1 LLLYAYRENE
11 SLLVELEFL
20 KIPYLFTSA
29 NLLKMLDVTPSV
41 KTRLSMISAIG
52 PRLIDP
58 TAKAK
63 ELRELF
69 RFSNDQDHVMSVLK
83 QREKIQAASRF
94 SKSIGK
100 PGPGTSLGG
109 RGGVGGRGAGGR
121 GPFRPTSAAPVLAA
135 EPGVPNRSRSA
146 PAQIENTVVDD
157 VDGDNVRRALSSFE
171 PPRINTAI
179 SADAGDD
186 GTTDAELLSEKSDGS
201 PAEMASSCRSSDN
214 GDLTRNE
221 SPHPHAAPAAKRPSI
236 TAGLICEDSTGSN
249 GDGNAETGTGD
260 IPARRKSSI
269 VIKSR
274 AVTVKTST
282 QINEEKKA
290 AAAAALLE
298 PKATP
303 QTAAATTT
311 PQVNKQSNGAKV
323 LNSANQHAHFGTT
336 KSVVGN
342 GVNSFNNN
350 NANNNASNAG
360 QLERRP
366 STGRKI
372 LDSKG
377 WMKKSE
383 SVDSGDY
390 PKNVVDTP
398 STSMPSKVTVPLTLQ
413 QGTAGS
419 GSVARTLFTGV
430 DCAAENVGTVD
441 GIALESKSP
450 RDIVRNESN
459 RHLGRTFSDQTIEGK
474 QTMAEAQ
481 KEGPKS
487 GVDPNRY
494 APRPPS
500 GVPRRNGYSYQT
512 DEAQV
517 HSSVLPVAPL
527 TGVLSVSELSR
538 AYLSSTKKPGV
549 AEVTRRATVAASPAA
564 TSCKGTSSSSQW
576 APWTPASDIRPRSN
590 SMDQDELRKAVQKL
604 TDPKMLANMQPEGSV
619 AQDAQ
624 GNSLYTYIELVR
636 RNITKSYG
644 ELIQTE
650 LENYMTDAEFLQ
662 KVGHTKVC
670 GTVTIVEIA
679 TSLTYLM
686 T

>member
-1 LLLYAYRENE
+1 
-11 SLLVELEFL
+11 
-20 KIPYLFTSA
+20 
-29 NLLKMLDVTPSV
+29 
-41 KTRLSMISAIG
+41 
-52 PRLIDP
+52 
-58 TAKAK
+58 
-63 ELRELF
+63 
-69 RFSNDQDHVMSVLK
+69 
-83 QREKIQAASRF
+83 
-94 SKSIGK
+94 
-100 PGPGTSLGG
+100 
-109 RGGVGGRGAGGR
+109 
-121 GPFRPTSAAPVLAA
+121 
-135 EPGVPNRSRSA
+135 
-146 PAQIENTVVDD
+146 
-157 VDGDNVRRALSSFE
+157 
-171 PPRINTAI
+171 
-179 SADAGDD
+179 
-186 GTTDAELLSEKSDGS
+186 
-201 PAEMASSCRSSDN
+201 
-214 GDLTRNE
+214 
-221 SPHPHAAPAAKRPSI
+221 
-236 TAGLICEDSTGSN
+236 
-249 GDGNAETGTGD
+249 
-260 IPARRKSSI
+260 
-269 VIKSR
+269 
-274 AVTVKTST
+274 
-282 QINEEKKA
+282 
-290 AAAAALLE
+290 
-298 PKATP
+298 
-303 QTAAATTT
+303 
-311 PQVNKQSNGAKV
+311 
-323 LNSANQHAHFGTT
+323 
-336 KSVVGN
+336 
-342 GVNSFNNN
+342 
-350 NANNNASNAG
+350 
-360 QLERRP
+360 
-366 STGRKI
+366 
-372 LDSKG
+372 
-377 WMKKSE
+377 
-383 SVDSGDY
+383 
-390 PKNVVDTP
+390 
-398 STSMPSKVTVPLTLQ
+398 
-413 QGTAGS
+413 
-419 GSVARTLFTGV
+419 
-430 DCAAENVGTVD
+430 VD